1 MPAGQWGHVK
11 IYDVLVVESKMDVRK
26 LAERSEVKT
35 NPKNRVRFFDTMPR
49 IFCSLLPKLLSLAP
63 CSLVFLATCS
73 LLPLLL
79 DPILPA
85 P

>member
-49 IFCSLLPKLLSLAP
+49 FFCSLKNLGRLWLAWIGFK
-63 CSLVFLATCS
+63 SEGASKIF
-73 LLPLLL
+73 
-79 DPILPA
+79 
-85 P
+85 